1 MDKRNFCQRVG
12 TFFALLAVLDVVLI
26 ELNVAPMPF
35 ADYALTGLIVLL
47 AIALLGSFY
56 FEEK

>member
-1 MDKRNFCQRVG
+1 M
-12 TFFALLAVLDVVLI
+12 FFALLAVLDVVLI

-35 ADYALTGLIVLL
+35 DDYALTGLIVLL

-56 FEEK
+56 FKEK